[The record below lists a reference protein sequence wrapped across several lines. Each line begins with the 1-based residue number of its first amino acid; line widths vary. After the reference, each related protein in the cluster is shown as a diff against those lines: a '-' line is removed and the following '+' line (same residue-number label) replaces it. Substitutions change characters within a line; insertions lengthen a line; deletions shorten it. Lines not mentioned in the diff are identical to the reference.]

1 VEKVSEILEEGKN
14 YRISYDG
21 ENIIA
26 QIKGGRMKFKNG
38 LFIVAKAPSE
48 NKKVS
53 VELVKFV
60 IESFKD
66 SPSLMKFALESEST
80 MKLVKYLYAY
90 YSKSRSSVEAY
101 ISVVKQFCEFLGKG
115 PDEVISLCFSNNKRE
130 NSKNI
135 KKLEEK
141 AEEFLTEQEV
151 RGLTRTT
158 VVVNS
163 AKLKTFFLANGIRI
177 NLGKRKGPRV
187 TFKDRA
193 PKPEEVQKLIDI
205 APLREKVIIAMLTTG
220 GFRIGTLLKL
230 KYKDVKED
238 LEAGRIPLHIHVP
251 AEYNKGKVCD
261 YDTFINEEAVHYLKL
276 YLEQRREGTDKIP
289 PEEINDESPLFRTN
303 RKEVKPLDKKT
314 VEKSLH
320 SILKVAGLRSEISKR
335 HEVRIHSL
343 RKFFRTQ
350 LVSLGVPTEYVE
362 YMMGHKLSTY
372 SDISMK
378 GIEFLRQIYA
388 SANLRI
394 KQEKKASLTDV
405 LKEIIRSRGEDP
417 SKYLKSELIGGRAIT
432 SEEEEAEIYAR
443 AIWEM
448 LRKQIVEE
456 FIPTPELEKTFLKG

>member
-1 VEKVSEILEEGKN
+1 
-14 YRISYDG
+14 
-21 ENIIA
+21 
-26 QIKGGRMKFKNG
+26 
-38 LFIVAKAPSE
+38 
-48 NKKVS
+48 
-53 VELVKFV
+53 
-60 IESFKD
+60 
-66 SPSLMKFALESEST
+66 
-80 MKLVKYLYAY
+80 
-90 YSKSRSSVEAY
+90 
-101 ISVVKQFCEFLGKG
+101 
-115 PDEVISLCFSNNKRE
+115 
-130 NSKNI
+130 
-135 KKLEEK
+135 
-141 AEEFLTEQEV
+141 
-151 RGLTRTT
+151 
-158 VVVNS
+158 
-163 AKLKTFFLANGIRI
+163 
-177 NLGKRKGPRV
+177 
-187 TFKDRA
+187 
-193 PKPEEVQKLIDI
+193 
-205 APLREKVIIAMLTTG
+205 
-220 GFRIGTLLKL
+220 
-230 KYKDVKED
+230 VKED

-320 SILKVAGLRSEISKR
+320 SILKVAGLRSEPSKR

-362 YMMGHKLSTY
+362 YIMGHKLSTY

-378 GIEFLRQIYA
+378 GVEFLRQIYA